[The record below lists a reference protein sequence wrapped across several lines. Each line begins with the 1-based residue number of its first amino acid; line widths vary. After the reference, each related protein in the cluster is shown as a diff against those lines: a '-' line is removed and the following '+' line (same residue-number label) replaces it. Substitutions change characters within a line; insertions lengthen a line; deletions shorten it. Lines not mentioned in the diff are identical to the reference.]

1 MRSWSCSNCN
11 RRAGCAREGGPE
23 LVRGAIVNMKGGVG
37 KTTTSVNLAIG
48 IANRGK
54 RVLLVDM
61 DPQGNVAHSLKIK
74 AHQNTIYDLMADDM
88 VIDEVIRPA
97 VRPNLDVIP
106 SSNVAFGLEN
116 RLAGETLREKIF
128 TRRMRHVQDYDFVL
142 VDTSPAMSLLT
153 VNTLLYVDVVVLTVS
168 MDQMAIIG
176 AVQSL
181 AGLKRVLSAFE
192 SPEKKILVLPTM
204 VNASTNG
211 SKETMTALQE
221 DPDLAPYLV
230 PLVIRQ
236 DVKLSYAAASK
247 RSIWEYDARTRA
259 AEDYARMVE
268 YFLDMVVDES
278 EKDGAV
284 AAKS

>member
-1 MRSWSCSNCN
+1 MVK
-11 RRAGCAREGGPE
+11 
-23 LVRGAIVNMKGGVG
+23 LAIVNMKGGVG
-37 KTTTSVNLAIG
+37 KTTTSVNLSIG
-48 IANRGK
+48 LANRGK

-61 DPQGNVAHSLKIK
+61 DPQGNVAHSLKIR

-88 VIDEVIRPA
+88 VVDRVIRSEI
-97 VRPNLDVIP
+97 RPNLDVIP

-128 TRRMRHVQDYDFVL
+128 TRRMRTVQNYDFVV

-153 VNTLLYVDVVVLTVS
+153 VNTLLYVDVVIMTVS

-192 SPEKKILVLPTM
+192 SPEKRVLVLPTM

-211 SKETMTALQE
+211 SKETMAAMQD
-221 DPDLAPYLV
+221 DPDLAQYLI
-230 PLVIRQ
+230 PMAIRQ

-247 RSIWEYDARTRA
+247 RSIWEYDGRARA
-259 AEDYARMVE
+259 AEDYSRLVE
-268 YFLDMVVDES
+268 YLLETITH
-278 EKDGAV
+278 EKQEDVV
-284 AAKS
+284 AAKN

>member
-1 MRSWSCSNCN
+1 MLRI
-11 RRAGCAREGGPE
+11 
-23 LVRGAIVNMKGGVG
+23 AIVNMKGGVG
-37 KTTTSVNLAIG
+37 KTTTSVNLSIG
-48 IANRGK
+48 LAGCGK

-74 AHQNTIYDLMADDM
+74 ANQNTIYDLMADDM
-88 VIDEVIRPA
+88 VIDQVIRPN

-128 TRRMRHVQDYDFVL
+128 TRRMRHVQDYDFIV

-192 SPEKKILVLPTM
+192 SPGKNILVLPTM
-204 VNASTNG
+204 VNAATNG

-221 DPDLAPYLV
+221 DPDLAQFLIPI
-230 PLVIRQ
+230 VIRQ

-247 RSIWEYDARTRA
+247 RSIWEYDPRTRA
-259 AEDYARMVE
+259 AEDYTRMVD
-268 YFLDMVVDES
+268 YFLDMVANES
-278 EKDGAV
+278 EKNGTA

>member
-1 MRSWSCSNCN
+1 MFR
-11 RRAGCAREGGPE
+11 
-23 LVRGAIVNMKGGVG
+23 VAIVNMKGGVV
-37 KTTTSVNLAIG
+37 KTTTSVNLSIG
-48 IANRGK
+48 LADHGK
-54 RVLLVDM
+54 RVLLIDM

-74 AHQNTIYDLMADDM
+74 ANQNTIYDLMADDM
-88 VIDEVIRPA
+88 VIDQVIRPN
-97 VRPNLDVIP
+97 VRAGMDVIP

-128 TRRMRHVQDYDFVL
+128 TRRMRGVNGYDYVV

-211 SKETMTALQE
+211 SKETLAALQE
-221 DPDLAPYLV
+221 DPDLARFLMPI
-230 PLVIRQ
+230 VIRQ

-247 RSIWEYDARTRA
+247 RSIWEYDAKSRA
-259 AEDYARMVE
+259 AEDYARMVD
-268 YFLDMVVDES
+268 YFLGMTANEEQKGDF
-278 EKDGAV
+278 V
-284 AAKS
+284 AAQN

>member
-1 MRSWSCSNCN
+1 MVK
-11 RRAGCAREGGPE
+11 
-23 LVRGAIVNMKGGVG
+23 LAIVNMKGGVG
-37 KTTTSVNLAIG
+37 KTTTSVNLAVG
-48 IANRGK
+48 LANRGK

-61 DPQGNVAHSLKIK
+61 DPQGNVAHSLKIR

-88 VIDEVIRPA
+88 VVDQVIRQQ

-128 TRRMRHVQDYDFVL
+128 TRRMRTVQQYDFVV

-153 VNTLLYVDVVVLTVS
+153 VNTLLYVDVVMLTVS

-192 SPEKKILVLPTM
+192 SPEKQILVLPTM

-211 SKETMTALQE
+211 SKETMSAMQE
-221 DPDLAPYLV
+221 DPDLAQFLV
-230 PLVIRQ
+230 PIVIRQ

-247 RSIWEYDARTRA
+247 RSIWEYDGRTRA
-259 AEDYARMVE
+259 AEDYSR
-268 YFLDMVVDES
+268 LVDYLLETIAH
-278 EKDGAV
+278 EKQEDGAA
-284 AAKS
+284 AAKN

>member
-1 MRSWSCSNCN
+1 
-11 RRAGCAREGGPE
+11 
-23 LVRGAIVNMKGGVG
+23 
-37 KTTTSVNLAIG
+37 
-48 IANRGK
+48 
-54 RVLLVDM
+54 
-61 DPQGNVAHSLKIK
+61 
-74 AHQNTIYDLMADDM
+74 M
-88 VIDEVIRPA
+88 VIDQVIRSNI
-97 VRPNLDVIP
+97 RSGMDVIP

-128 TRRMRHVQDYDFVL
+128 TRRMRHVNGYDYVI

-204 VNASTNG
+204 VNAATNG
-211 SKETMTALQE
+211 SKETLAALEE
-221 DPDLAPYLV
+221 DPDLASFLM

-259 AEDYARMVE
+259 AEDYSRMVD
-268 YFLDMVVDES
+268 YFLGMMANE
-278 EKDGAV
+278 EQKDGVV
-284 AAKS
+284 AAQN

>member
-1 MRSWSCSNCN
+1 MLR
-11 RRAGCAREGGPE
+11 
-23 LVRGAIVNMKGGVG
+23 VAIVNMKGGVG

-48 IANRGK
+48 VANRGL

-88 VIDEVIRPA
+88 IIDQVIRCE

-116 RLAGETLREKIF
+116 RLAGETLREKVF
-128 TRRMRHVQDYDFVL
+128 TRRMRHVQGYDFVI

-221 DPDLAPYLV
+221 DPDLGQFLV
-230 PLVIRQ
+230 PITIRQ

-247 RSIWEYDARTRA
+247 RSIWEYDSRTRA
-259 AEDYARMVE
+259 AEDYGRLVD
-268 YFLDMVVDES
+268 YFLEMVVDES
-278 EKDGAV
+278 EKEGA
-284 AAKS
+284 AATKG

>member
-1 MRSWSCSNCN
+1 MVK
-11 RRAGCAREGGPE
+11 
-23 LVRGAIVNMKGGVG
+23 LAIVNMKGGVG

-48 IANRGK
+48 IAARGR

-61 DPQGNVAHSLKIK
+61 DPQGNVAHSLKIR
-74 AHQNTIYDLMADDM
+74 AHQNTIFDLMADDM
-88 VIDEVIRPA
+88 PVDQVIRPG
-97 VRPNLDVIP
+97 VRPNLDIIP

-128 TRRMRHVQDYDFVL
+128 TRRMRGVGNYDFTFI
-142 VDTSPAMSLLT
+142 DTSPAMSLLT
-153 VNTLLYVDVVVLTVS
+153 VNTLLYVDWVLLPVS

-192 SPEKKILVLPTM
+192 SPEKRILVLPTM

-211 SKETMTALQE
+211 SKETIAAMQE
-221 DPDLAPYLV
+221 DPDLAQYLLPV
-230 PLVIRQ
+230 SIRQ

-247 RSIWEYDARTRA
+247 GSIWEYDPRTRA
-259 AEDYARMVE
+259 AEDYTR
-268 YFLDMVVDES
+268 LVDYLLEITAHADQ
-278 EKDGAV
+278 ETGAA
-284 AAKS
+284 AAKT

>member
-1 MRSWSCSNCN
+1 M
-11 RRAGCAREGGPE
+11 
-23 LVRGAIVNMKGGVG
+23 VRIAIVNMKGGVG

-48 IANRGK
+48 IASRNRK
-54 RVLLVDM
+54 VLLVDM
-61 DPQGNVAHSLKIK
+61 DPQGNVAHSLKIR
-74 AHQNTIYDLMADDM
+74 AQQNTIYDLLADDM
-88 VIDEVIRPA
+88 LIDQVIRTG
-97 VRPNLDVIP
+97 VRENLDVIP

-128 TRRMRHVQDYDFVL
+128 SRRMKTVTDYDYVV

-153 VNTLLYVDVVVLTVS
+153 VNTLLYVDVVVLVVS

-181 AGLKRVLSAFE
+181 AGLKRILSAFE
-192 SPEKKILVLPTM
+192 SPTKEIMVLPTLY
-204 VNASTNG
+204 NASTNG

-221 DPDLAPYLV
+221 DPDLAPYLL

-247 RSIWEYDARTRA
+247 RSIWEYDPRTRA
-259 AEDYARMVE
+259 AEDYSKLVE
-268 YFLDMVVDES
+268 YLMKRLGNETEDTATIE
-278 EKDGAV
+278 
-284 AAKS
+284 AAEANGVEAEAEFFS

>member
-1 MRSWSCSNCN
+1 
-11 RRAGCAREGGPE
+11 
-23 LVRGAIVNMKGGVG
+23 MKGGVG
-37 KTTTSVNLAIG
+37 KTTTCVNLAVG
-48 IANRGK
+48 LATRGR

-61 DPQGNVAHSLKIK
+61 DPQGNVAHSMKIK
-74 AHQNTIYDLMADDM
+74 ANQNTIYDLMADDM
-88 VIDEVIRPA
+88 LIDEVIRPGI
-97 VRPNLDVIP
+97 RPGLDVIP

-128 TRRMRHVQDYDFVL
+128 TRRMRHVQQYDFVI

-192 SPEKKILVLPTM
+192 SPEKKIVVLPTM
-204 VNASTNG
+204 VNAATNG

-221 DPDLAPYLV
+221 DPDLAQFLMPI
-230 PLVIRQ
+230 VIRQ

-247 RSIWEYDARTRA
+247 HSIWEYDPRTRA
-259 AEDYARMVE
+259 AEDYTRMVD
-268 YFLDMVVDES
+268 YFLSVVANES
-278 EKDGAV
+278 QHEKDR
-284 AAKS
+284 AAASKN

>member
-1 MRSWSCSNCN
+1 M
-11 RRAGCAREGGPE
+11 
-23 LVRGAIVNMKGGVG
+23 VRIAIVNMKGGVG

-48 IANRGK
+48 MANEGLK
-54 RVLLVDM
+54 VLLVDM
-61 DPQGNVAHSLKIK
+61 DPQGNVAHSLKIR
-74 AHQNTIYDLMADDM
+74 AHQNTIYDLLADDM
-88 VIDEVIRPA
+88 VVDQVIRTG
-97 VRPNLDVIP
+97 VREHLDVIP

-128 TRRMRHVQDYDFVL
+128 SRRMKTVTGYDYVI

-153 VNTLLYVDVVVLTVS
+153 VNTLLYVDVVVLVVS

-181 AGLKRVLSAFE
+181 AGLKRILSAFE
-192 SPEKKILVLPTM
+192 SPAKEIMVLPTLY
-204 VNASTNG
+204 NAATNG

-221 DPDLAPYLV
+221 DPDLAPYLM

-247 RSIWEYDARTRA
+247 RSIWEYDPRTRA
-259 AEDYARMVE
+259 AEDYSKLVE
-268 YFLDMVVDES
+268 YLLKRLNHEI
-278 EKDGAV
+278 EKADVAEAAEGAETK
-284 AAKS
+284 AELFG

>member
-1 MRSWSCSNCN
+1 MLR
-11 RRAGCAREGGPE
+11 
-23 LVRGAIVNMKGGVG
+23 VAIVNMKGGVG

-48 IANRGK
+48 VANRGL

-88 VIDEVIRPA
+88 IIDQVIRCE

-128 TRRMRHVQDYDFVL
+128 TRRMRHVQGYDFVI

-221 DPDLAPYLV
+221 DPDLGQFLV
-230 PLVIRQ
+230 PITIRQ

-247 RSIWEYDARTRA
+247 RSIWEYDSRTRA
-259 AEDYARMVE
+259 AEDYGRLVD
-268 YFLDMVVDES
+268 YFLEMVVDES
-278 EKDGAV
+278 EKEGA
-284 AAKS
+284 AATKG

>member
-1 MRSWSCSNCN
+1 MR
-11 RRAGCAREGGPE
+11 RIA
-23 LVRGAIVNMKGGVG
+23 VVNMKGGVG
-37 KTTTSVNLAIG
+37 KTATSVNLAIG
-48 IANRGK
+48 LANRGH

-74 AHQNTIYDLMADDM
+74 ATQNTIYDLMADDL
-88 VIDEVIRPA
+88 VIDRVIRQG
-97 VRPNLDVIP
+97 VRENLDVIP

-128 TRRMRHVQDYDFVL
+128 SRRMRSVTNYDFVV

-153 VNTLLYVDVVVLTVS
+153 VNTLLYVDDAVLTVS

-192 SPEKKILVLPTM
+192 SPEKNIIVLPTM
-204 VNASTNG
+204 YNAGTNG
-211 SKETMTALQE
+211 SKETMTALQD
-221 DPDLAPYLV
+221 DPDLGRYLI

-236 DVKLSYAAASK
+236 DVKISYAAASK
-247 RSIWEYDARTRA
+247 RSIWEYDPRTRA
-259 AEDYARMVE
+259 AEDYSRLVD
-268 YFLDMVVDES
+268 YFLNEVGS
-278 EKDGAV
+278 EDTKTSE
-284 AAKS
+284 AATEA

>member
-1 MRSWSCSNCN
+1 M
-11 RRAGCAREGGPE
+11 
-23 LVRGAIVNMKGGVG
+23 VRIAIVNMKGGVG

-48 IANRGK
+48 MANRNRK
-54 RVLLVDM
+54 VLLVDM
-61 DPQGNVAHSLKIK
+61 DPQGNVAHSLKIR
-74 AHQNTIYDLMADDM
+74 AQQNTIYDLLADDM
-88 VIDEVIRPA
+88 LIDQVIRSG
-97 VRPNLDVIP
+97 VRENLDVIP

-128 TRRMRHVQDYDFVL
+128 SRRMKTVTGYEYVV

-153 VNTLLYVDVVVLTVS
+153 VNTLLYVDVVVLVVS

-181 AGLKRVLSAFE
+181 AGLKRILSAFE
-192 SPEKKILVLPTM
+192 SPTEEIMVLPTLY
-204 VNASTNG
+204 NASTNG

-221 DPDLAPYLV
+221 DPDLAPYLL

-247 RSIWEYDARTRA
+247 RSIWEYDPRTRA
-259 AEDYARMVE
+259 AEDYSKLVE
-268 YFLDMVVDES
+268 YLMKRLGNET
-278 EKDGAV
+278 EV
-284 AAKS
+284 ADSIENETSSVEAEAEFFG

>member
-1 MRSWSCSNCN
+1 MLR
-11 RRAGCAREGGPE
+11 
-23 LVRGAIVNMKGGVG
+23 VAIVNMKGGVG
-37 KTTTSVNLAIG
+37 KTTTSVNVAIG
-48 IANRGK
+48 LAGRSK

-74 AHQNTIYDLMADDM
+74 AQQNTIYDLMADDM
-88 VIDEVIRPA
+88 IIEQVIRTN

-128 TRRMRHVQDYDFVL
+128 TRRMRHVQDYDFVV

-153 VNTLLYVDVVVLTVS
+153 VNTLLYVDIVVLTVS

-192 SPEKKILVLPTM
+192 SPEKRILVLPTM

-211 SKETMTALQE
+211 SRETMTALQE
-221 DPDLAPYLV
+221 DPDLGQFLMPI
-230 PLVIRQ
+230 VIRQ

-259 AEDYARMVE
+259 AEDYARVVD
-268 YFLDMVVDES
+268 YFLEMVVNES
-278 EKDGAV
+278 EKDGAA